1 MSKVVVGMSGGVD
14 SSVAAYLLKE
24 QGYDVKKAASGA
36 EALKYLQEN
45 TVQLILL
52 DMEMPQMNGQETLGR
67 LKSSPA
73 TAQIPVILLSASE
86 NLEEEA
92 ESWKNQ
98 IVGIIHKP
106 FLPADFL
113 QAVEK
118 ALRQD
123 KKLVDR
129 LTFLD
134 TESGIRYCAQSEEV
148 YEKVLH
154 SYLDSDKTEEIEQYY
169 QDKDWKNYQVLVHA
183 LKSKSL
189 SIGAEE
195 PAEGAR
201 ALEAAAREGRTDYIM
216 EHHEEVMNS
225 YRNLLNLLRRE
236 LQS

>member
-1 MSKVVVGMSGGVD
+1 MRILLVDDDTMSL
-14 SSVAAYLLKE
+14 YLAEKFLKE
-24 QGYDVKKAASGA
+24 QGYDVKKAASRA

-134 TESGIRYCAQSEEV
+134 
-148 YEKVLH
+148 L
-154 SYLDSDKTEEIEQYY
+154 
-169 QDKDWKNYQVLVHA
+169 
-183 LKSKSL
+183 SL
-189 SIGAEE
+189 IH
-195 PAEGAR
+195 
-201 ALEAAAREGRTDYIM
+201 I
-216 EHHEEVMNS
+216 
-225 YRNLLNLLRRE
+225 
-236 LQS
+236 